1 VVLAIMGATTIF
13 VLPQLRQP
21 VCVPTAL
28 AWVYASWM
36 AFLSVFH
43 LLRTWY
49 LIPLVGL
56 VCLAPVGRPIRRF
69 TLAFTASI
77 QLETLFLSQ
86 SPPFGGWRSWTD
98 FLVLGIPLWVLVRE
112 LRRQGF
118 SWRGGWE
125 RGLAALGIARLMPFR
140 LLSQPAD

>member
-1 VVLAIMGATTIF
+1 
-13 VLPQLRQP
+13 PS
-21 VCVPTAL
+21 AL

-49 LIPLVGL
+49 LIPLLGL

-69 TLAFTASI
+69 TLAFTASV
-77 QLETLFLSQ
+77 QLEILFLSQ
-86 SPPFGGWRSWTD
+86 SPPFDGWQSWTD
-98 FLVLGIPLWVLVRE
+98 FLVLGIPLFVLVRE

-118 SWRGGWE
+118 TWRGGWR
-125 RGLAALGIARLMPFR
+125 RGLAALGIARLRPYR
-140 LLSQPAD
+140 ARGQAGE